1 MTSKKDLMTGIASQF
16 PSLATPQS
24 SVISDQ
30 SSVKSNESTVTND
43 QSSGMSDESGVISD
57 QIDTVLIKQAIV
69 DARANPRVPLWTP
82 LSKALLRYNQ
92 LMRYKQM
99 KNPDMTISQEGSE
112 LLDDIIKERFPE
124 ISNLIEKELGNSSK
138 KVKSR

>member
-24 SVISDQ
+24 SVVNHQ
-30 SSVKSNESTVTND
+30 SSAKSNECTVIND
-43 QSSGMSDESGVISD
+43 QLSEMSDESGVISD
-57 QIDTVLIKQAIV
+57 QVDIVLIKQAIV
-69 DARANPRVPLWTP
+69 DARVNPRVPLWTP

-99 KNPDMTISQEGSE
+99 KNPDMTISQEGSK
-112 LLDDIIKERFPE
+112 LLDEIIKERFPE
-124 ISNLIEKELGNSSK
+124 ISNLIEEELGNSSK
-138 KVKSR
+138 KTKSR

>member
-24 SVISDQ
+24 SVISHQ
-30 SSVKSNESTVTND
+30 SSVKSNECTVIND
-43 QSSGMSDESGVISD
+43 QLSEMSNESGVISD
-57 QIDTVLIKQAIV
+57 QIDTVLIKQALV
-69 DARANPRVPLWTP
+69 DAKTNPRVPLWTP

-112 LLDDIIKERFPE
+112 LLDEIIKERFPE
-124 ISNLIEKELGNSSK
+124 ISNLIEEGLGNGSK
-138 KVKSR
+138 KTKSR

>member
-24 SVISDQ
+24 SVVSHQ
-30 SSVKSNESTVTND
+30 SSVKSNECTMIND
-43 QSSGMSDESGVISD
+43 QLPEMSNESGVISD

-69 DARANPRVPLWTP
+69 DARTNPRVPLWTP

-112 LLDDIIKERFPE
+112 LLDEIIKERFPE
-124 ISNLIEKELGNSSK
+124 ISNLIEEELGNSSK
-138 KVKSR
+138 KTKSR

>member
-16 PSLATPQS
+16 PSLSTPQS
-24 SVISDQ
+24 SVISDD
-30 SSVKSNESTVTND
+30 SPVESNKSTVIND
-43 QSSGMSDESGVISD
+43 QLSVMRDKSVVPSDK
-57 QIDTVLIKQAIV
+57 IDSVLINQAIT

-99 KNPDMTISQEGSE
+99 KNPDMTISQEGSD
-112 LLDDIIKERFPE
+112 LLEEIIREKFPE
-124 ISNLIEKELGNSSK
+124 LSNLIEEELGDISK
-138 KVKSR
+138 KTKRR